1 MFRRNQKLEHEVYVK
16 NEEDLRVLK
25 IILELMNI
33 DFTTEEKSKG
43 TMVTFYVKRKY
54 SWAVVRKI
62 QENLNDYT
70 MRYEA

>member
-25 IILELMNI
+25 IILELLNI
-33 DFTTEEKSKG
+33 EFTTEEKSKG
-43 TMVTFYVKRKY
+43 TMVKFYVKRKH